1 MNWAVIA
8 TNSNTVVRNIPDYA
22 IVGGNPV
29 IIIKYRFKEDQIKS
43 LLEIKWW
50 NWDQVKINDNILSLC
65 SENIDEFISTHKT

>member
-8 TNSNTVVRNIPDYA
+8 TNSSTVGKNIPDYA

-29 IIIKYRFKEDQIKS
+29 IIIKYTFKEDQIKS

-50 NWDQVKINDNILSLC
+50 NWDQVEINDNVLSLC
-65 SENIDEFISTHKT
+65 SVNLISRVS